1 MTFYSPRVR
10 TYRALMT
17 DRLGTDLGT
26 RLRKWP
32 SSRSESLSKLSIWR
46 LKNFNLPA
54 AIVKEK
60 EPIPFPKMLDDV
72 VLYLRRFII
81 DPKNCSCV
89 RPSRHITCFQT
100 FNILKIARYLFS
112 EYTGRHNLLSRLSR
126 CFSRE
131 KNKTKQ
137 NKNRLLFIGFPFCT
151 RRLGESVNIFNH
163 PCTTNDRLW
172 SMKEIWTLIRE
183 SLQVKYYYIFILSS
197 QLYLQYGVKIFLEKE
212 LRLSPRPK
220 IRQIMP
226 PVQCTCICLKEV
238 DSELGKCWRH

>member
-1 MTFYSPRVR
+1 MTFYPPHVR

-32 SSRSESLSKLSIWR
+32 SSSSESLSNWSIWR

-54 AIVKEK
+54 AIVQEK

-81 DPKNCSCV
+81 DPKNCSRVLMC
-89 RPSRHITCFQT
+89 PSVPPNYQT
-100 FNILKIARYLFS
+100 FTILKLPDI
-112 EYTGRHNLLSRLSR
+112 
-126 CFSRE
+126 CFLGIQGDKTFLADWVDVSLVKK

-137 NKNRLLFIGFPFCT
+137 TKQNRVDLYWSPVTLFST

-172 SMKEIWTLIRE
+172 SMKEICSLTRE
-183 SLQVKYYYIFILSS
+183 SLQVKYYYIRILSS
-197 QLYLQYGVKIFLEKE
+197 QLYLQYDVIIFLEKE
-212 LRLSPRPK
+212 LRLSSRPK

-226 PVQCTCICLKEV
+226 LYSVPAFA
-238 DSELGKCWRH
+238 

>member
-1 MTFYSPRVR
+1 MTFYPPHVR

-32 SSRSESLSKLSIWR
+32 SSSSESLSNWSIWR

-54 AIVKEK
+54 AIVQEK

-81 DPKNCSCV
+81 DPKNCSRVLMC
-89 RPSRHITCFQT
+89 PSVPPNYQT
-100 FNILKIARYLFS
+100 FTILKITRYLFS
-112 EYTGRHNLLSRLSR
+112 GYTGRQNLLSRLSR

-131 KNKTKQ
+131 KKQNKTKQ
-137 NKNRLLFIGFPFCT
+137 TKQNRVDLYWSPVTLFST

-172 SMKEIWTLIRE
+172 SMKEICSLTRE
-183 SLQVKYYYIFILSS
+183 SLQVKYYYIRILSS
-197 QLYLQYGVKIFLEKE
+197 QLYLQYDVIIFLEKE
-212 LRLSPRPK
+212 LRLSSRPK

-226 PVQCTCICLKEV
+226 LYSVPAFA
-238 DSELGKCWRH
+238 

>member
-81 DPKNCSCV
+81 DPKNCSCH

-131 KNKTKQ
+131 KKTKQ
-137 NKNRLLFIGFPFCT
+137 NKTKTGCSLLDSH
-151 RRLGESVNIFNH
+151 SVLE
-163 PCTTNDRLW
+163 DW
-172 SMKEIWTLIRE
+172 A
-183 SLQVKYYYIFILSS
+183 S
-197 QLYLQYGVKIFLEKE
+197 QLTFLIIHVPQMIVYD
-212 LRLSPRPK
+212 R
-220 IRQIMP
+220 
-226 PVQCTCICLKEV
+226 
-238 DSELGKCWRH
+238 WRRYEP